1 MGPKLRRHLRKQHR
15 LPAIGAIVKWARI
28 IHIRSY
34 AGNTQT
40 ALIGVNMAVPPNAAA
55 LIPIDRAPS
64 MPY

>member
-1 MGPKLRRHLRKQHR
+1 MWAKLGRYARKQHR
-15 LPAIGAIVKWARI
+15 IPAIGAIVKRARI
-28 IHIRSY
+28 IHNRSY

-40 ALIGVNMAVPPNAAA
+40 ALIGVNMVVPPSAAA